1 MWRITRCNFRSVH
14 TGPEENRNGIKEIQS
29 RVLYKLVRVALRAA
43 NSRSRVTRRLAKFT
57 IDLSV
62 VEPEVAGRDA
72 ILSQKAAVHALCK
85 YGKRFG
91 GGGEGREVLSTFA
104 LLQKCSVVV
113 IERAIISINF
123 KGD

>member
-1 MWRITRCNFRSVH
+1 MH

-43 NSRSRVTRRLAKFT
+43 NSRSRVTRLAKFT

-91 GGGEGREVLSTFA
+91 GRGGGREVLSTFA